1 MSDTKKIADEIF
13 NTVQKT
19 IAEAKLVDKGDGF
32 DLKDVRA
39 VINTI
44 DLVLTEVEKLSKDVS
59 VGLITGADKKAIA
72 VDLLTRLL
80 SFDIPWVPNFLEGKV
95 KAYAINFA
103 IDYSVEFLNKKLGKE
118 WLR

>member
-1 MSDTKKIADEIF
+1 MTDVKKIADSIYETI
-13 NTVQKT
+13 QKT
-19 IAEAKLVDKGDGF
+19 IAEAKLVDRGDGF

-39 VINTI
+39 VINVI

-59 VGLITGADKKAIA
+59 VGTISGEDKKAIA

-103 IDYSVEFLNKKLGKE
+103 IDYSVQFLNKRLGKE
-118 WLR
+118 WL